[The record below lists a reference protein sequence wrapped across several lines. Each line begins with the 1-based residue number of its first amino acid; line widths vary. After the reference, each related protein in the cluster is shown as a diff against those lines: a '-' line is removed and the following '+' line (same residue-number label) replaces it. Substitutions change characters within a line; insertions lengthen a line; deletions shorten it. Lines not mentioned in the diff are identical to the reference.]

1 MSLEYGSPFY
11 NIIKSLHII
20 FMVSY
25 FAGIFYMV
33 RLFIYHSE
41 TPLEKEPKK
50 SILQQQ
56 FIKMER
62 LLWNIITVPA
72 FILMTLTGFI
82 MLLSNWSLYF
92 LFAPWMHFKLVF
104 IAALF
109 IYQFLCWRILLQL
122 KHNIFKYTSL
132 QLRLWNEIATIILFG
147 VVFIVIM
154 KGQFASHRYWIIGG
168 LCIFAILI
176 MLIVRIVKRIRK

>member
-1 MSLEYGSPFY
+1 MSIEYGSTFY

-82 MLLSNWSLYF
+82 MLLPNWSSYF
-92 LFAPWMHFKLVF
+92 IFASWMHFKLIF
-104 IAALF
+104 IIALF
-109 IYQFLCWRILLQL
+109 VYQFLCWRIVLQL

-154 KGQFASHRYWIIGG
+154 KDQFILYRYWIVGG

-176 MLIVRIVKRIRK
+176 MLIVRMVKRSRK